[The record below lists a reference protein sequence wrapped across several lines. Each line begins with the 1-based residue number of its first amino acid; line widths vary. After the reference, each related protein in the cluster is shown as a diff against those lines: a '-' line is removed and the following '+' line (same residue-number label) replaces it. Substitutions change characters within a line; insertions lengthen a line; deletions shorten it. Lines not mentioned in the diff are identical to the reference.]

1 MILFANDWFLYALSF
16 ISKIFTKYWNVM
28 QTISSAKFEVI
39 FLKHNLSHINAIW
52 HISQKKSLA
61 IWSFQDYQ
69 NIKVYIFCSPLL
81 SFLISLVDKV
91 VWKTPTRLC
100 KKKLQKVTIYDR
112 HLDNST
118 TYTLPPEQYFD
129 RKIPNLEFSC

>member
-1 MILFANDWFLYALSF
+1 MCALSF

-39 FLKHNLSHINAIW
+39 FFFKPNLSQINAIW

-61 IWSFQDYQ
+61 IWSSQDYQ
-69 NIKVYIFCSPLL
+69 SIKVYIFWPKSCSPLL

-91 VWKTPTRLC
+91 VCKTPTRLC
-100 KKKLQKVTIYDR
+100 KKNCKKLQFMIGIWTIQ
-112 HLDNST
+112 
-118 TYTLPPEQYFD
+118 LPILFRQSSILIEKFQIWSFHV
-129 RKIPNLEFSC
+129 KH

>member
-1 MILFANDWFLYALSF
+1 MYALSF

-39 FLKHNLSHINAIW
+39 FFFKPNLSQINAIW

-61 IWSFQDYQ
+61 IWSSQDYQ
-69 NIKVYIFCSPLL
+69 NIKVYIFWPKSCSPLL

-91 VWKTPTRLC
+91 VCKTPTRLC